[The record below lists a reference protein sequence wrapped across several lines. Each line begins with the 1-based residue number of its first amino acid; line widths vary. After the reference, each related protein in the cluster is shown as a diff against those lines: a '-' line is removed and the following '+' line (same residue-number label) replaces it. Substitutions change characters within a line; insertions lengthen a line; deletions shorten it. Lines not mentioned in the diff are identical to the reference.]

1 MLFSTSPT
9 VPLHETSLY
18 GMYSR
23 AFDEAGFESK
33 IKQHLPRH
41 ILGYLQ
47 EKLGLVIRSDVCR
60 ICIYYINRVD
70 PNETAKLGWSRGTY
84 FDVYAPALPK
94 TVSTFIIAYHDIFR
108 K

>member
-1 MLFSTSPT
+1 MLFGQSPT
-9 VPLHETSLY
+9 VPLHESSLY
-18 GMYSR
+18 GMYER

-47 EKLGLVIRSDVCR
+47 EKLGYVQMTFELFN
-60 ICIYYINRVD
+60 INEIKSVD
-70 PNETAKLGWSRGTY
+70 PNETAKLGWARGTY

-94 TVSTFIIAYHDIFR
+94 AVSDSTLLLA
-108 K
+108 